1 MLSDQTLEFGEL
13 FTGAL
18 LGLDALYA
26 AEQHKP
32 ESSGASDIERLVVL
46 NLSSTHAP
54 ERLATYDEAIIRFS
68 TLGLEALAL
77 PEPDRRT
84 YYREASESAVAF
96 AEWRLRDLPFAD
108 QIRRFLHVPPEP
120 AGEQA
125 LGALRFEMRRLLNEL
140 GYSGDLETQFHA
152 WESRHRVP
160 RDEIVPTLESLL
172 DEAWDRTAELID
184 IPAEKSDYMRVSAVS
199 GVPFNAQC
207 DFAGRQ
213 IRLNID
219 PILTMPSLRH
229 LAVHEGCPGHYLQF
243 KRRQA
248 AYLAGKSPADGLL
261 SVVNTASSAPFE
273 GIADHGLAVIG
284 WDRDLDGRLAAV
296 LARYRS
302 GIATRA
308 AWRLHAERWDSRQ
321 VRDELRRDALVGG
334 EGWVDNRMRFIS
346 RADRS
351 ALIWSYW
358 QGEPN
363 VAAPWNAA
371 LAAGAEWDSW
381 ISFVYDRMHSIRSL
395 EMYSA

>member
-1 MLSDQTLEFGEL
+1 MLSDQTIAFGES

-26 AEQHKP
+26 AEQQKP
-32 ESSGASDIERLVVL
+32 ETSGESDIERLVVL
-46 NLSSTHAP
+46 NLSTTHQPQPYAS
-54 ERLATYDEAIIRFS
+54 YDEAIAQFS
-68 TLGLEALAL
+68 ALALEAQAL
-77 PEPDRRT
+77 PEPDRRV
-84 YYREASESAVAF
+84 YYREAAGSAIAF
-96 AEWRLRDLPFAD
+96 AEWRLHGLPFSA

-120 AGEQA
+120 ASEQA
-125 LGALRFEMRRLLNEL
+125 LDTLRRELRSLLNEL
-140 GYSGDLETQFHA
+140 GYSGDLEAQCAA

-160 RDEIVPTLESLL
+160 RDEIVATLESLL

-184 IPAEKSDYMRVSAVS
+184 IPAEKADYMRVTPIS

-207 DFAGRQ
+207 DFASRQ

-219 PILTMPSLRH
+219 PILTVPSLRH

-248 AYLAGKSPADGLL
+248 SYLAGESPADGLL
-261 SVVNTASSAPFE
+261 SVVNTASSSPFE
-273 GIADHGLAVIG
+273 GIADYGLTVID
-284 WDRDLDGRLAAV
+284 WDRDLDGKLASV
-296 LARYRS
+296 LARHRS

-308 AWRLHAERWDSRQ
+308 AWRLHEQQWDPTQ

-346 RADRS
+346 RPDRS

-363 VAAPWNAA
+363 VAAPWQTAVS
-371 LAAGAEWDSW
+371 AGADWAAW
-381 ISFVYDRMHSIRSL
+381 ISFVYDRMHSINSL
-395 EMYSA
+395 AMFGI

>member
-1 MLSDQTLEFGEL
+1 MLSDQTIAFGES
-13 FTGAL
+13 FTSAL

-26 AEQHKP
+26 AEQQKP
-32 ESSGASDIERLVVL
+32 ESSSASDIERLVVL
-46 NLSSTHAP
+46 NLSNDHQP
-54 ERLATYDEAIIRFS
+54 EPFASYDDAIVRFS
-68 TLGLEALAL
+68 TLGQEALAL

-84 YYREASESAVAF
+84 YYREAAESAIAF
-96 AEWRLRDLPFAD
+96 AEWRLRGLPFAD
-108 QIRRFLHVPPEP
+108 QIRRFLHVPPKP
-120 AGEQA
+120 ASDEA
-125 LGALRFEMRRLLNEL
+125 LGVLRFEMRRLLNEL
-140 GYSGDLETQFHA
+140 GYSGDLEAQFKT

-160 RDEIVPTLESLL
+160 SDEIVPTLEALL

-184 IPAEKSDYMRVSAVS
+184 IPAEKSDYMRVSAVT

-207 DFAGRQ
+207 DFTGRQ

-219 PILTMPSLRH
+219 PVLTVPSLRH

-243 KRRQA
+243 KRRQT
-248 AYLAGKSPADGLL
+248 AYLAGESPADGLL
-261 SVVNTASSAPFE
+261 SFVNTASSSPFE
-273 GIADHGLAVIG
+273 GIADFGLTVIG
-284 WDRDLDGRLAAV
+284 WDRDLDGKLASL

-308 AWRLHAERWDSRQ
+308 AWRLHEERWEPAQ
-321 VRDELRRDALVGG
+321 VRDELHRDALVGG

-346 RADRS
+346 RPDRS

-363 VAAPWNAA
+363 VATPWNNA
-371 LAAGAEWDSW
+371 LSSGADWNEW

-395 EMYSA
+395 EMFGA